1 MADIIA
7 GTQRIRRE
15 IRLQVRFK
23 EVRAIGGH
31 LVLIGI
37 NEVRTILR
45 CFEDTPHR
53 IRREQIIVVA
63 ERDKFPRRHRQ
74 RGVCVARNAA
84 ILRAE
89 RHTEA
94 IVLLRQR
101 LQQFTRVRTGAC
113 AVIETGFPRAA
124 RLMQQRI
131 RQRAQQLRRRIIS
144 RNEER
149 QAHGRGEGYRKGRF
163 MAADKGLVA
172 VFLRLTQGGFR
183 LEEGALTMA
192 RDAEPDGFGDAAK
205 AFAMNAPD
213 DAQGEEHDGN
223 LLSMDDW
230 LYYSIR
236 ERTMEGKAR
245 IKRDKH
251 AGNVRQSAQLNR
263 AEAIRRDFI
272 RFIFPALTFLSAGK
286 K

>member
-1 MADIIA
+1 MPAD
-7 GTQRIRRE
+7 E
-15 IRLQVRFK
+15 
-23 EVRAIGGH
+23 
-31 LVLIGI
+31 
-37 NEVRTILR
+37 
-45 CFEDTPHR
+45 
-53 IRREQIIVVA
+53 
-63 ERDKFPRRHRQ
+63 
-74 RGVCVARNAA
+74 
-84 ILRAE
+84 
-89 RHTEA
+89 
-94 IVLLRQR
+94 
-101 LQQFTRVRTGAC
+101 
-113 AVIETGFPRAA
+113 
-124 RLMQQRI
+124 
-131 RQRAQQLRRRIIS
+131 
-144 RNEER
+144 
-149 QAHGRGEGYRKGRF
+149 
-163 MAADKGLVA
+163 GLVS

-183 LEEGALTMA
+183 LEEGALTME

>member
-1 MADIIA
+1 M
-7 GTQRIRRE
+7 E
-15 IRLQVRFK
+15 
-23 EVRAIGGH
+23 
-31 LVLIGI
+31 
-37 NEVRTILR
+37 
-45 CFEDTPHR
+45 
-53 IRREQIIVVA
+53 
-63 ERDKFPRRHRQ
+63 
-74 RGVCVARNAA
+74 
-84 ILRAE
+84 
-89 RHTEA
+89 
-94 IVLLRQR
+94 
-101 LQQFTRVRTGAC
+101 
-113 AVIETGFPRAA
+113 
-124 RLMQQRI
+124 
-131 RQRAQQLRRRIIS
+131 
-144 RNEER
+144 
-149 QAHGRGEGYRKGRF
+149 
-163 MAADKGLVA
+163 
-172 VFLRLTQGGFR
+172 
-183 LEEGALTMA
+183 

>member
-23 EVRAIGGH
+23 EVHAIGGH

-37 NEVRTILR
+37 NEVRTVLR
-45 CFEDTPHR
+45 CFEDAANR
-53 IRREQIIVVA
+53 VRREQVIVVT

-101 LQQFTRVRTGAC
+101 LQQFTRVRAGTC
-113 AVIETGFPRAA
+113 AVIETGFPRSA

-149 QAHGRGEGYRKGRF
+149 QAHGRSEGC
-163 MAADKGLVA
+163 
-172 VFLRLTQGGFR
+172 
-183 LEEGALTMA
+183 
-192 RDAEPDGFGDAAK
+192 
-205 AFAMNAPD
+205 
-213 DAQGEEHDGN
+213 
-223 LLSMDDW
+223 
-230 LYYSIR
+230 
-236 ERTMEGKAR
+236 
-245 IKRDKH
+245 
-251 AGNVRQSAQLNR
+251 
-263 AEAIRRDFI
+263 
-272 RFIFPALTFLSAGK
+272 
-286 K
+286 